1 MGKYLIFSLLL
12 VCAYSLNGQDI
23 WYVHADNGLIIRDQP
38 DRAGNKIGK
47 LIYGSSV
54 LRLRETNTELAI
66 QDGEDLIRGNWV
78 EIEEVDGQ
86 LRGYVFSG
94 YLTSDPVNKRIEMVF
109 DDLTLVMD
117 LGTWKVMDY
126 GSTVLGDT
134 ARVYLDL
141 GDTPE
146 NKLFTLKH
154 TEYKEVRIFQR
165 HENSVSISQEGP
177 HCDLFD
183 WKHYYSDWQE
193 LEFDPV
199 ENRFTSNSYNQ
210 NDWRKFIEV
219 EIDELIEAVELTCG
233 EEWSQLLGHISDV
246 NEYPSGVS
254 MSKIIIKLILTKKDE
269 SVQEKI
275 IEFEIPMGC

>member
-1 MGKYLIFSLLL
+1 MGKYLFFSLLL

-23 WYVHADNGLIIRDQP
+23 WYVNADNGLIIRDQP

-54 LRLRETNTELAI
+54 FRLRETNTELAI

-165 HENSVSISQEGP
+165 HENSVTISQEGP

-183 WKHYYSDWQE
+183 WKHYYSDWKE

-199 ENRFTSNSYNQ
+199 ENSFTSNSYNQ

-254 MSKIIIKLILTKKDE
+254 MSKIIIKLVLTKQE
-269 SVQEKI
+269 GPNQEKI